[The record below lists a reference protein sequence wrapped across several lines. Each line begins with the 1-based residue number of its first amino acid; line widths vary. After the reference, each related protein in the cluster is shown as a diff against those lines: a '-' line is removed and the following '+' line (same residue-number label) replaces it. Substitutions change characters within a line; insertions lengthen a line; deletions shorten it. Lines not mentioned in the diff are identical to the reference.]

1 MVNAVGHATN
11 LTRLQAQEQADGS
24 SGTPPNY
31 EGRIGLDPILLDV
44 ERLVT
49 ALVTGVFELSNMR
62 VHQNLLLHH
71 IGRSMARSAV
81 LLRELCN
88 MARRAYRPADLL
100 EISWRDLQWAEI
112 QRRASPSQREELPV
126 REEVVEDDAGVISSV
141 IVPTLAPVTEDAME
155 EKARRHPASGP
166 SPLCTTT
173 RKSPAAHN
181 GTVHIHWTAP
191 EPRE

>member
-1 MVNAVGHATN
+1 M
-11 LTRLQAQEQADGS
+11 QEQAEGS
-24 SGTPPNY
+24 SGTPPDY
-31 EGRIGLDPILLDV
+31 EGRIALDPILLDV

-49 ALVTGVFELSNMR
+49 ALETGGFELSNMR

-88 MARRAYRPADLL
+88 MAGRAYRPADLL
-100 EISWRDLQWAEI
+100 EISWRDLQWVEI

-141 IVPTLAPVTEDAME
+141 IVPTLEPVAEDAME
-155 EKARRHPASGP
+155 EESD
-166 SPLCTTT
+166 S
-173 RKSPAAHN
+173 
-181 GTVHIHWTAP
+181 TVEVP
-191 EPRE
+191 